1 MDRENEK
8 EDVTMNAMIESAR
21 PCTILESLE
30 QSCKEVK
37 AMRESK
43 APKRSWKEFA
53 SKMKDEISK
62 DKW

>member
-1 MDRENEK
+1 MK
-8 EDVTMNAMIESAR
+8 R

-37 AMRESK
+37 DMREGK

-53 SKMKDEISK
+53 SKMKEEINK
-62 DKW
+62 RRMN